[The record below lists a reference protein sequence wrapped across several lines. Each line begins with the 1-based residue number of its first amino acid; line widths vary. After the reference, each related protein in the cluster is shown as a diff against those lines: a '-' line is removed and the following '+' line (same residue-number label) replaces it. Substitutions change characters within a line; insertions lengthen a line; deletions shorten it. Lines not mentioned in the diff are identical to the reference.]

1 MNEVTRILSAIE
13 QGDVYAAEQLLPLVY
28 EELRQLAAQKLAQEA
43 PGQTLQP
50 TALVH
55 DAYLRLVGSEK
66 GQHWNSRGHF
76 FTAAAEAMRRILIEQ
91 ARRKRRP
98 KHGGDRRRV
107 ELEEVLNVAQAP
119 VEDILDLDEVL
130 SRLEQHDAAA
140 ANVVKLRYF
149 AGLTMSETAQTLGI
163 SLRQAERNWT
173 YARTWLHRELA
184 RIDPEAV

>member
-1 MNEVTRILSAIE
+1 
-13 QGDVYAAEQLLPLVY
+13 
-28 EELRQLAAQKLAQEA
+28 
-43 PGQTLQP
+43 
-50 TALVH
+50 
-55 DAYLRLVGSEK
+55 
-66 GQHWNSRGHF
+66 
-76 FTAAAEAMRRILIEQ
+76 MRRILIEP

-98 KHGGDRRRV
+98 RHGGDRRRV

-130 SRLEQHDAAA
+130 SRLEQHDAVA

-149 AGLTMSETAQTLGI
+149 AGLTMPETAQTLGI

-184 RIDPEAV
+184 RIDPETV